1 MMHKLLP
8 ILFVVLL
15 VVGCQ
20 VTHLD
25 DSVSTQVNG
34 SVSSNDL
41 FNVAKGQYVGEY
53 KDGKR
58 DGQGTY
64 IFSNGDKYVGEF
76 QDGQRQGQGTLT
88 FANGNEYVGEWKT
101 GQRH

>member
-15 VVGCQ
+15 IVGCQ
-20 VTHLD
+20 TTHLGG
-25 DSVSTQVNG
+25 SVSTQVNG
-34 SVSSNDL
+34 SVSSNDR
-41 FNVAKGQYVGEY
+41 FNGAKGQYVGEY

-76 QDGQRQGQGTLT
+76 QDGQRQGQ
-88 FANGNEYVGEWKT
+88 A
-101 GQRH
+101 H

>member
-20 VTHLD
+20 TTHLD
-25 DSVSTQVNG
+25 GSVSTQVNG

-58 DGQGTY
+58 DGQGTRTW
-64 IFSNGDKYVGEF
+64 SDGDKYVGKWK
-76 QDGQRQGQGTLT
+76 DGKRHGQGTMIW
-88 FANGNEYVGEWKT
+88 NNRDKYEGEWKVVS
-101 GQRH
+101 